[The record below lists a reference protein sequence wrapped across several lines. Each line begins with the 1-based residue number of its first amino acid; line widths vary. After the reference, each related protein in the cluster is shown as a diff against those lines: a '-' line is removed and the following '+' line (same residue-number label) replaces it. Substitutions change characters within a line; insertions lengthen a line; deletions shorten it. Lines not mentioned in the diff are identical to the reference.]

1 MCSPEK
7 EFTPLE
13 DGEERRSKSE
23 FLVVDAGYS
32 NDLTESDSEIEPT
45 LNVQVFTLTS
55 LIRFC
60 LQIRFFSTKKSVFIK
75 R

>member
-32 NDLTESDSEIEPT
+32 NDLTESDSEIEPR
-45 LNVQVFTLTS
+45 LNVQVFILTS
-55 LIRFC
+55 LI
-60 LQIRFFSTKKSVFIK
+60 
-75 R
+75 